1 MKVKKMTKK
10 IFSLILLVCFL
21 NINVP
26 FAFGADVILEK
37 GTKIRLKLLD
47 KVSSGFNQ
55 EGDEVNLTVTDDVKL
70 GDTVIIKE
78 GTQAKAMITELTPRG
93 RIGKAGKMTLNVYE
107 TKAVNGKTVPLN
119 ALVCKKGE
127 DKFVISVALSIL
139 LAPIGLCALLMSGEN
154 AQLYPGYQ
162 IVARL
167 DDDIVLVFKDEN

>member
-1 MKVKKMTKK
+1 MAKKL
-10 IFSLILLVCFL
+10 FSLILLICFL
-21 NINVP
+21 NINIP

-55 EGDEVNLTVTDDVKL
+55 EGDEVNLAVADDVKL
-70 GDTVIIKE
+70 GDTVIVKE
-78 GTQAKAMITELTPRG
+78 GAPAKAMITELIPRG
-93 RIGKAGKMTLNVYE
+93 KIGKAGRMTISVYE

-119 ALVCKKGE
+119 ALVTKKGE

-162 IVARL
+162 VVARL
-167 DDDIVLVFKDEN
+167 DNDVVLVFEDEK